1 VSRTRRAPVCG
12 APRRTSRSR
21 SARRLAIVAATALA
35 LLCAAPAAARADA
48 VSPAQLRDLAARA
61 EHDPGALAALR
72 RVDRVGARRV
82 DLAAALRGA
91 RGAALRARL
100 RELQAPAAAA
110 PAAGA
115 QVDARD
121 ILAQERFHG
130 SDLPGPFHGL
140 LVRLSRWLHKLDGV
154 FDWLNDLL
162 PGGDSVVWIVLAVLV
177 CAIAAVVARRV
188 LSGRVRAS
196 EAAAAAARAEHEDA
210 RALERRADRAEAA
223 GDLATALRLR
233 FRAGLLRLDER
244 GAIEFRPSISTH
256 EVRRA
261 LRSEDFDSLAA
272 TFDDVVY
279 GGRPPAEDDLSSARE
294 RWPRVVAGTGR
305 TR

>member
-1 VSRTRRAPVCG
+1 VSRTRAALVAG
-12 APRRTSRSR
+12 AVAVLVLAAPR
-21 SARRLAIVAATALA
+21 AAG
-35 LLCAAPAAARADA
+35 ADA
-48 VSPAQLRDLAARA
+48 VSPAQLRQLAAQA
-61 EHDPGALAALR
+61 EHDPSALAALR
-72 RVDRVGARRV
+72 RVDRVGGRRV
-82 DLAAALRGA
+82 DLAGALRGA

-100 RELQAPAAAA
+100 RELQAPAGAV

-115 QVDARD
+115 QADARD
-121 ILAQERFHG
+121 ILAQQRFRG

-140 LVRLSRWLHKLDGV
+140 LERLSRWLHKLDGV

-162 PGGDSVVWIVLAVLV
+162 PGGDAVVWIVLAALV
-177 CAIAAVVARRV
+177 CAIAAIVARRV
-188 LSGRVRAS
+188 LSGRVSAS
-196 EAAAAAARAEHEDA
+196 EAAAAAAGAAPEDA
-210 RALERRADRAEAA
+210 RALERRADEAEAA

-244 GAIEFRPSISTH
+244 GAIEFRPSISTY

-294 RWPRVVAGTGR
+294 RWPRVVAGAR
-305 TR
+305 

>member
-1 VSRTRRAPVCG
+1 MSRTRRAPAGRRAALVFG
-12 APRRTSRSR
+12 A
-21 SARRLAIVAATALA
+21 LVALLLATAG
-35 LLCAAPAAARADA
+35 PARAES
-48 VSPAQLRDLAARA
+48 VSPAQLRALAARA
-61 EHDPGALAALR
+61 VDDPGALAELR
-72 RVDRVGARRV
+72 RVDRVGDRRV
-82 DLAAALRGA
+82 DIAGALRGA

-100 RELQAPAAAA
+100 RQLAGPAVAA

-115 QVDARD
+115 RADARD
-121 ILAQERFHG
+121 ILAERRFRG

-140 LVRLSRWLHKLDGV
+140 LERLSRWAHKLDGV
-154 FDWLNDLL
+154 FNWLNDRL
-162 PGGDSVVWIVLAVLV
+162 PGGGGVVWIVLAALV
-177 CAIAAVVARRV
+177 CAIAAFVARRV

-196 EAAAAAARAEHEDA
+196 EAAAAAAGPAHEDA
-210 RALERRADRAEAA
+210 RALERRADAAEAA
-223 GDLATALRLR
+223 GDLETALRLR

-294 RWPRVVAGTGR
+294 RWPRVVGSAR
-305 TR
+305 

>member
-1 VSRTRRAPVCG
+1 VSRTR
-12 APRRTSRSR
+12 
-21 SARRLAIVAATALA
+21 LAAAAVAAVVLLLA
-35 LLCAAPAAARADA
+35 VPGAAGAEA
-48 VSPAQLRDLAARA
+48 VSPAQLRQLAAQA
-61 EHDPGALAALR
+61 QHDPGALAALR
-72 RVDRVGARRV
+72 RVDRVGGRRV
-82 DLAAALRGA
+82 DIAAALRGA

-100 RELQAPAAAA
+100 RQLQAPAGAA

-115 QVDARD
+115 RADARD
-121 ILAQERFHG
+121 ILAQHRFRG

-140 LVRLSRWLHKLDGV
+140 LDRLSRWLHKLDGV
-154 FDWLNDLL
+154 FNWLNDLL
-162 PGGDSVVWIVLAVLV
+162 PGGGGVVWVVLAALV
-177 CAIAAVVARRV
+177 CAIAAFVARRV

-196 EAAAAAARAEHEDA
+196 EAAAAAGAAHEDA
-210 RALERRADRAEAA
+210 GALERRADEAEAA

-244 GAIEFRPSISTH
+244 GAIEFRPSISTS

-279 GGRPPAEDDLSSARE
+279 GGRPPDGDDLSSARE
-294 RWPRVVAGTGR
+294 RWPRVVAGSR
-305 TR
+305 

>member
-1 VSRTRRAPVCG
+1 VSRTRAALVAG
-12 APRRTSRSR
+12 AVVV
-21 SARRLAIVAATALA
+21 LALA
-35 LLCAAPAAARADA
+35 APGAARAES
-48 VSPAQLRDLAARA
+48 VSPAQLRALAARA
-61 EHDPGALAALR
+61 ANDPAALAELR
-72 RVDRVGARRV
+72 RVDRVGGRRV
-82 DLAAALRGA
+82 DLAGALRGA

-100 RELQAPAAAA
+100 RQLQAPAAAA
-110 PAAGA
+110 PAVGA
-115 QVDARD
+115 RADARD
-121 ILAQERFHG
+121 ILAQHRFRG

-140 LVRLSRWLHKLDGV
+140 LDRLSRWLHKLDGV
-154 FDWLNDLL
+154 FKWLNDLL
-162 PGGDSVVWIVLAVLV
+162 PGGDAVVWIVLAALV
-177 CAIAAVVARRV
+177 CAIAAFVARRV
-188 LSGRVRAS
+188 LSGRVHAS
-196 EAAAAAARAEHEDA
+196 EAAAAAAGAAHEDA
-210 RALERRADRAEAA
+210 RALERRADAAEAA

-294 RWPRVVAGTGR
+294 RWPRVVAGAP
-305 TR
+305 